1 MKIMFLGATHEVTGS
16 CTLIET
22 NGRHILIDCGMEQG
36 ADRFE
41 NQEIP
46 VIAGDIDCIL
56 LTHAH
61 IDHSGN
67 IPLLY
72 KNGFRGK
79 IYSTEAT
86 YNLCEIML
94 VDSAHIQEF
103 EAKWKNRKAK
113 RAGYNEVEP
122 IYDINDAQ
130 GSLTHFFPCRYG
142 NRISI
147 LENVEIRFN
156 DMGHM
161 LGSSSIEIWITENNV
176 TKKIVFSGDVG
187 NINQPIIKNAP
198 SVIDE
203 ADYVVIESTY
213 GNRMHEERV
222 NIPEKL
228 AEYIQTTFDR
238 GGNVVIPS
246 FAVGRTQEM
255 LYFIREIKE
264 RGLVEGFGDF
274 PVYVDSPLANEAT
287 GIFLQCDIEYF
298 DEETRS
304 LIERGINPL
313 VFPGLKT
320 SVTTDESVAINFDKQ
335 PKVIISSSGMC
346 EAGRIRHHLK
356 HNLWR
361 EECLI
366 LFVGY
371 QANGT
376 LGRILYDGAKSVHL
390 FGEEI
395 SVNADV
401 RYLPGVSG
409 HADKKGLLDW
419 LDGFKKKPKMV
430 FVNHGDDDSCQD
442 FTKCLKDE
450 YNYNA
455 AAPYSGTQYDLM
467 TGEVLVETVGV
478 PVVKVKDKK
487 TTRAKAVFARL
498 IAAANRLVGVA
509 KRCEGMPNKDLA
521 KFADQIDQLINR
533 WSE

>member
-1 MKIMFLGATHEVTGS
+1 MKVTFLGATHEVTGS

-22 NGRHILIDCGMEQG
+22 KGKYILVDCGMEQG
-36 ADRFE
+36 ADMFE

-46 VIAGDIDCIL
+46 VIAGDIDCVL

-79 IYSTEAT
+79 IYATEAT

-94 VDSAHIQEF
+94 IDSAHIQEF

-113 RAGYNEVEP
+113 RAGYDEVTP
-122 IYDINDAQ
+122 VYDTNDAEGCLQ
-130 GSLTHFFPCRYG
+130 KFYPCKYG
-142 NRISI
+142 KTMNI

-156 DMGHM
+156 DMGHL
-161 LGSSSIEIWITENNV
+161 LGSSSIEIWITEDNV

-187 NINQPIIKNAP
+187 NLNQPIIKNNP
-198 SVIDE
+198 QKIDE

-213 GNRMHEERV
+213 GNRLHEERPNYV
-222 NIPEKL
+222 EKL
-228 AEYIQTTFDR
+228 AEYIQNTFDR

-264 RGLVEGFGDF
+264 KNLVKGYDDF
-274 PVYVDSPLANEAT
+274 SVYVDSPLANEAT
-287 GIFLQCDIEYF
+287 GIFLQCDREYF

-304 LIERGINPL
+304 LIDKGINPL
-313 VFPGLKT
+313 VFSGLKT
-320 SVTTDESVAINFDKQ
+320 SVTSDESIAINFDSK

-361 EECLI
+361 SECLI

-376 LGRILYDGAKSVHL
+376 LGRIIYDGAKKVKI

-395 SVNADV
+395 TVNAEIE
-401 RYLPGVSG
+401 YLPGISG
-409 HADKKGLLDW
+409 HADKNGLIDW
-419 LDGFKKKPKMV
+419 LGGFNQKPKTV
-430 FVNHGDDDSCQD
+430 FVNHGEDTSCNE
-442 FTKCLKDE
+442 FTKCLNE
-450 YNYNA
+450 EHGYNA
-455 AAPYSGTQYDLM
+455 VAPYSGTSYDLV
-467 TGEVLVETVGV
+467 TGEPVVITEGI
-478 PVVKVKDKK
+478 PVVKKKDKK
-487 TTRAKAVFARL
+487 TTRAKTVFARL
-498 IAAANRLVGVA
+498 IASANRLLSVA
-509 KRCEGMPNKDLA
+509 KKFEGHANKDIA
-521 KFADQIDQLINR
+521 KFADQIDQLISK
-533 WSE
+533 WSD